1 MPQESQKNKI
11 IASLCE
17 NHALALLGVESSD
30 EEDEAIE
37 SFLISM
43 SCLLNNR
50 RSVHFGLPKCSSW
63 QRNVL
68 RNLDESR
75 FNQMLRVRPEEC
87 ERILEL
93 IKNDAVFKTSSSASE
108 LPIELQLKIVLY
120 RLGSSGDGQSV
131 RKVASLFGV
140 GDGGTIKNVTQRIFK
155 AILRLKNE
163 FLYWPNER
171 ERLEIVSATGKEMPG
186 CVGYIDGSEIKLA
199 EAPVMQHEIY
209 YSRKRQYSV
218 KLQAICDYKL
228 RIRQV
233 TIGFPGSVHDAKIFS
248 NCSLAKHPERFLSTS
263 QWVAGDSAYPLKPYL
278 ITPFRQNSVE
288 HRKEERDLFNA
299 YFSKYRV
306 RIENCF
312 GLLKE
317 KFGSLKELKFRMLST
332 SYKKECNDWI
342 MVCCILH
349 NMLIS
354 FDIDNENSNEVL
366 MPQFPL
372 SSENNMRNCL
382 LRYIQNQ
389 NI

>member
-1 MPQESQKNKI
+1 MVCIGLCTDNLKVVAMKDAKDKSDSLHPAI
-11 IASLCE
+11 CYMIARSTAELKR
-17 NHALALLGVESSD
+17 LAVVGASANAHHTIWDSPD
-30 EEDEAIE
+30 I
-37 SFLISM
+37 
-43 SCLLNNR
+43 N
-50 RSVHFGLPKCSSW
+50 
-63 QRNVL
+63 QR
-68 RNLDESR
+68 DES
-75 FNQMLRVRPEEC
+75 LLDY
-87 ERILEL
+87 ILQSSL
-93 IKNDAVFKTSSSASE
+93 VVTNGDKFKCFTTSNRTATQNSAA
-108 LPIELQLKIVLY
+108 
-120 RLGSSGDGQSV
+120 GDGQSV

-140 GDGGTIKNVTQRIFK
+140 GDGGTIKNVTQRIFI

-171 ERLEIVSATGKEMPG
+171 ERLEIVSATSKEMPG

-233 TIGFPGSVHDAKIFS
+233 TIGYPGSVHDAKIFS

-288 HRKEERDLFNA
+288 HRKEERDLINA

-332 SYKKECNDWI
+332 SNKKECNDWI
-342 MVCCILH
+342 MACCILH

-354 FDIDNENSNEVL
+354 FDIDNENNNEVL

-372 SSENNMRNCL
+372 S
-382 LRYIQNQ
+382 
-389 NI
+389 